1 VVLAHVSETMSRESG
16 HRFSDK
22 DMRQIK
28 KCGCQSK
35 NADRI
40 LIFLNQDAV
49 WTSARAHQPR
59 RLLAA
64 AAERIANVT
73 RTLDPPSA
81 ATAPRW
87 AGSVEPLSQY
97 RSG

>member
-1 VVLAHVSETMSRESG
+1 MQMPNQ
-16 HRFSDK
+16 K
-22 DMRQIK
+22 MRT
-28 KCGCQSK
+28 
-35 NADRI
+35 AP

-87 AGSVEPLSQY
+87 AGSVEPLFQ
-97 RSG
+97 

>member
-1 VVLAHVSETMSRESG
+1 VSIYPKGSAPNFSRALG
-16 HRFSDK
+16 FPTRTCTK
-22 DMRQIK
+22 
-28 KCGCQSK
+28 SK

>member
-1 VVLAHVSETMSRESG
+1 
-16 HRFSDK
+16 
-22 DMRQIK
+22 
-28 KCGCQSK
+28 
-35 NADRI
+35 
-40 LIFLNQDAV
+40 
-49 WTSARAHQPR
+49 
-59 RLLAA
+59 LLAA